1 VKLCTVFAVLLLTL
15 PAFAQ
20 TDPGPRGGTPDVG
33 GPLPSVSANNPF
45 TILNFFINAEQRFQ
59 DLGSV
64 KGTIIGASDDGL
76 GPRYNS
82 LGCARCHA
90 QPVSGGSSP
99 SVNPQIADA
108 TAQGATNVIPSFVL
122 PSGPVREAR
131 FIYFTDASGNPI
143 TTQPNGGVMPLY
155 TIAGRSDASGCT
167 STYIQQPNFANAVAK
182 NNVVFRIPTPLFGL
196 GLVENIDDSA
206 LQTVLTQHYTGP
218 YYVGGTFNR
227 SPNDGT
233 ISRFGWKAQNK
244 SLELFAGEAYNVEQG
259 VSNELFPQERPSPE
273 ENRDQGPGLAA
284 QCRVNATPE
293 DHTNFN
299 VPAEDTPS
307 DTVMFALFMRLLKA
321 PDQNMGN
328 PATNPNFSRVLNGSV
343 VFMDIGCNSCH
354 RESFTTS
361 PSSITPDLSS
371 KGVRL
376 FSDLEIHHMGT
387 GLADNV
393 QQGNAGGDQFRT
405 APLWGVGKR
414 IHFLHDGRTSNIV
427 SAITAHQ
434 STGSDA
440 NPVMLNWAALTVA
453 QKQDVVYF
461 LRSL

>member
-1 VKLCTVFAVLLLTL
+1 VKLCRLLGVLLLAL
-15 PAFAQ
+15 PLFAQ
-20 TDPGPRGGTPDVG
+20 TDPGPRGGTADAGAPFA
-33 GPLPSVSANNPF
+33 SVLANNPF
-45 TILNFFINAEQRFQ
+45 KILDFFINAEERFK

-64 KGTIIGASDDGL
+64 KGLIVGAADDGL
-76 GPRYNS
+76 GPRFNA

-90 QPVSGGSSP
+90 HPAAGGTSP

-108 TAQGATNVIPSFVL
+108 TAQGATNTIPSFISTSTAVK
-122 PSGPVREAR
+122 EAR
-131 FIYFTDASGNPI
+131 FVYFTDASGNPI
-143 TTQPNGGVMPLY
+143 ASQPNGGVMPLF
-155 TIAGRSDASGCT
+155 TIAGRSDAGSCT
-167 STYIQQPNFANAVAK
+167 TAFIQQPNFANAVAK

-196 GLVENIDDSA
+196 GLVENIDDSK

-273 ENRDQGPGLAA
+273 ENRDQGTGLAQ
-284 QCRVNATPE
+284 QCRLNATPE
-293 DHTNFN
+293 DHTNLD
-299 VPAEDTPS
+299 VTPEDTPS
-307 DTVMFALFMRLLKA
+307 DTVMFAFFMRLLK
-321 PDQNMGN
+321 PPTENPGN
-328 PATNPNFSRVLNGSV
+328 PATNPNYSRVLNGQV

-354 RESFTTS
+354 RESFVTEPS
-361 PSSITPDLSS
+361 PITPDLSS

-387 GLADNV
+387 GLADNI

-405 APLWGVGKR
+405 APLWGLGKR
-414 IHFLHDGRTSNIV
+414 LFFLHDGRATNLV
-427 SAITAHQ
+427 QAITAHQ

-440 NPVMLNWAALTVA
+440 NPVMLNWAALTTT
-453 QKQDVVYF
+453 QKQDVLYY